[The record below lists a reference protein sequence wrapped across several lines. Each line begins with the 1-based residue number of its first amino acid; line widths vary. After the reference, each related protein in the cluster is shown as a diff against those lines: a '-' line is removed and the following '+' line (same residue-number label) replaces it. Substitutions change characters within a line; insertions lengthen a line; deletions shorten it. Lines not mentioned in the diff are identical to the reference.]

1 MNRKKVYLT
10 MVCFAVLFMIGFEAG
25 GFQISLLKIM
35 EEAGVAASLSGVLVS
50 GQYGAI
56 IIMPLL
62 FGGIADR
69 RGKKK
74 FLALFCLV
82 FAAGCMAMSAMRP
95 FAALFATAFIIGTG
109 YSVSES
115 LASALLSDV
124 HGEQAGKYLNLS
136 QCFFAL
142 GAMVSPQILEYGRT
156 YLGWGYQSLFL
167 ICAGFGVLTAILAG
181 IGARGEKP
189 MAQTQEKSGEKIGRE
204 ILYLM
209 AGMFVYCCMDSGI
222 SYYIDAFVSL
232 ELGAAEHAANILSL
246 FWFFMIAG
254 RLTGGLLY
262 RYRRQMLNL
271 CLLLTGGSL
280 ILLMG
285 FPSLTLAYICFS
297 VAGFFLAPIWSNLM
311 SLATERYP
319 NNLAAATGMMST
331 GAGTG
336 AVLAPLFLGMLVDGA
351 GLRVGYCC
359 IGVLAILGLVI
370 CQMYYRKIE
379 EAV

>member
-1 MNRKKVYLT
+1 MNRKKMYLT
-10 MVCFAVLFMIGFEAG
+10 IVCFAVLFMIGFEAG

-56 IIMPLL
+56 IVMPLL
-62 FGGIADR
+62 FGGLADR
-69 RGKKK
+69 KGKKK
-74 FLALFCLV
+74 FLAIFSLI
-82 FAAGCMAMSAMRP
+82 FAVGCMTMSSMRM
-95 FAALFATAFIIGTG
+95 FAALVVSAFILGTG

-115 LASALLSDV
+115 LASALLADV
-124 HGEQAGKYLNLS
+124 HGAQSGKYLNLS

-142 GAMVSPQILEYGRT
+142 GAMISPQILEYGKE
-156 YLGWGYQSLFL
+156 YLGWSYQSLFL
-167 ICAGFGVLTAILAG
+167 ICTVFGVAVAVLAA

-189 MAQTQEKSGEKIGRE
+189 IQAAGEESGGKIGKD

-246 FWFFMIAG
+246 FWLFMIAG
-254 RLTGGLLY
+254 RLVGGLLY
-262 RYRRQMLNL
+262 RYRKMMLSL
-271 CLLLTGGSL
+271 CMFVTGACL
-280 ILLMG
+280 IVLMC
-285 FPSLTLAYICFS
+285 FPSVAMAYICFS
-297 VAGFFLAPIWSNLM
+297 AAGFFLASIWSNLM

-319 NNLAAATGMMST
+319 DNSAAATGMMST

-336 AVLAPLFLGMLVDGA
+336 AVLAPLFLGALVDGA

-359 IGVLAILGLVI
+359 IGAMAILGMVI
-370 CQMYYRKIE
+370 CMAYYRKIS
-379 EAV
+379 